1 MKLGIFTDS
10 HYSSA
15 EITDGKRYNSK
26 SLGKIKDAYAY
37 FEKQN
42 CDLIVCLGDL
52 LDTERTVE
60 KEKENLR
67 EIAQVIHGVKIPTVC
82 LMGNH
87 DAFTLTL
94 QEFYSIIGLNE
105 PKDTF
110 IDGKQLIF
118 LDACY
123 FKNGSHYQPGD
134 SNWTDTYYPF
144 EQELLEKLKNA
155 KSDVYIFIHQN
166 IDTAIVPS
174 HRLFN
179 ADALFNIINGSGKVK
194 AVFQGHYHKGQRSKY
209 DGVKYIAFPA
219 MCENDDAVF
228 ILDI

>member
-1 MKLGIFTDS
+1 MRLGIFTDS

-37 FEKQN
+37 FEKEN

-52 LDTERTVE
+52 LDTEKTVE
-60 KEKENLR
+60 KEIENLK
-67 EIAQVIHGVKIPTVC
+67 EIAKVIHSVKIPTVC

-87 DAFTLTL
+87 DAFTLTAD
-94 QEFYSIIGLNE
+94 EFYSVLNLDA
-105 PKDTF
+105 PKDTI
-110 IDGKQLIF
+110 IDGKTLLF

-123 FKNGSHYQPGD
+123 FKNGIHYQPGD
-134 SNWTDTYYPF
+134 SDWTDTYYPF
-144 EQELLEKLKNA
+144 EKELSEKLKNA
-155 KSDVYIFIHQN
+155 KSDVYIFMHQN

-179 ADALFNIINGSGKVK
+179 AGALFNIINGSGKVK
-194 AVFQGHYHKGQRSKY
+194 AVFQGHYHKGQRSEY
-209 DGVKYIAFPA
+209 GGVKYIALPA
-219 MCENDDAVF
+219 TCENDDAIF
-228 ILDI
+228 IFDI